1 MNWIELSVATDAE
14 GAEGAAAL
22 LNEFVSGG
30 AAIEETLIADPGEP
44 FDPARTFTVRAFFSP
59 EDRAGIDRAE
69 QSLWHLAQLRPM
81 GDPHTRGLA
90 YEDWAEAWKK
100 HYTILHI
107 GASLVIKPSW
117 LEYTPQPNDVVIE
130 LDPGMAFGTG
140 LHPTTRLCMVALEE
154 YVAELAKSHSTG
166 LGPAVDGPLQ
176 GARMVDVGTGS
187 GILSIAAAKL
197 GLREIVAFD
206 LDPIAVE
213 TAARNVAT
221 NHVESIVRVERGS
234 ITSAEQTRL
243 TNTERAQY
251 DLVCINILAEVIC
264 ELAPTVA
271 AALRPGGGVIAS
283 GILDFKAESVS
294 DALRKVGIETIEKK
308 QEEDWVTLV
317 GVKRETPDVKPPS
330 KKPAIQRL
338 P

>member
-14 GAEGAAAL
+14 GAEAAAAL

-69 QSLWHLAQLRPM
+69 RALWHLAQLRSM
-81 GDPHTRGLA
+81 GDPHTRELA

-100 HYTILHI
+100 HYTVLHV

-117 LEYTPQPNDVVIE
+117 LEYTPETNEIVIE

-154 YVAELAKSHSTG
+154 YAAKEAISRATQ
-166 LGPAVDGPLQ
+166 LGSGVDGPPQ

-187 GILSIAAAKL
+187 GILSITAAKL
-197 GLREIVAFD
+197 GFREIVAFD

-213 TAARNVAT
+213 TAAHNVAI
-221 NHVESIVRVERGS
+221 NHVESIVRVEHGS
-234 ITSAEQTRL
+234 ITSVGPARF
-243 TNTERAQY
+243 

-264 ELAPTVA
+264 DLAPAVA
-271 AALRPGGGVIAS
+271 AALRPGGVVIAS

-294 DALRKVGIETIEKK
+294 QALREVGIETMEKK
-308 QEEDWVTLV
+308 QEEDWITLV
-317 GVKRETPDVKPPS
+317 GVKRETPNVKPPS
-330 KKPAIQRL
+330 E
-338 P
+338 